1 MPIAKPNNAKMKITD
16 QYTYQY
22 QSKNN
27 KWTFYW
33 LQHHIKKTIH
43 HNQSMVFI
51 SEVLK
56 PFKIKK

>member
-1 MPIAKPNNAKMKITD
+1 MLINIKAKIINENFTD
-16 QYTYQY
+16 SNTI
-22 QSKNN
+22 
-27 KWTFYW
+27 
-33 LQHHIKKTIH
+33 LKKTIH